1 MSDVPKNG
9 PATVPTDFLAA
20 ELAIA
25 RSAALEAAALVAKFR
40 GSTTLSVEHKTGD
53 EPVTEA
59 DRLASELILRRLE
72 KAFPTDAIL
81 SEEAPDDGR
90 RLSHSRVW
98 MVDPIDGTRDFING
112 DDGFCVMI
120 GLCIDGRPRLGVLA
134 MPANGDL
141 YEAVVGVGGWKVSA
155 DGTRTPLKTS
165 TLTGPPGIRLVAS
178 KSHRTKDVDGFRKA
192 MQITDEVNVGSI
204 GVKVAMVAS
213 DQRDLYVYPGSR
225 TKIWDSCAPEAVIL
239 AAGGR
244 ITDVRGNALSYTEP
258 GLVNRGGLVASNGP
272 LHDRV
277 LETLATLVGTRILP
291 G

>member
-1 MSDVPKNG
+1 MSRSLN
-9 PATVPTDFLAA
+9 LSN
-20 ELAIA
+20 ELAVA
-25 RSAALEAAALVAKFR
+25 RAAALEAAALVAKFR
-40 GSTTLSVEHKTGD
+40 NTGLAVEHKIGD

-59 DRLASELILRRLE
+59 DRLASDLILRHLE
-72 KAFPTDAIL
+72 RAFPSDAIL

-134 MPANGDL
+134 MPANGDF
-141 YEAVVGVGGWKVSA
+141 YEAVVGVGGWKESA
-155 DGTRTPLKTS
+155 DGMRVPLRTS
-165 TLTGPPGIRLVAS
+165 TLAGPPGIRLVAS

-244 ITDVRGNALSYTEP
+244 ITDVRGNPLSYTEP

-277 LETLATLVGTRILP
+277 LETLATLVGHRVLP
-291 G
+291 S

>member
-1 MSDVPKNG
+1 MSAG
-9 PATVPTDFLAA
+9 FLSA
-20 ELAIA
+20 ELAVA
-25 RSAALEAAALVAKFR
+25 RAAAQEAAALVAKFR
-40 GSTTLSVEHKTGD
+40 GTALSIEHKPGD

-59 DRLASELILRRLE
+59 DRLASELILQRLE
-72 KAFPTDAIL
+72 HAFPADAIL

-134 MPANGDL
+134 MPASGDL
-141 YEAVVGVGGWKVSA
+141 YEAVVGDEVGIGRAGSGWKVSS
-155 DGTRTPLKTS
+155 DGTRIPLRTS
-165 TLTGPPGIRLVAS
+165 TITGPPGIRLVAS
-178 KSHRTKDVDGFRKA
+178 KSHRTKDVDGFRRA

-244 ITDVRGNALSYTEP
+244 ITDVHGNALSYTEP

-272 LHDRV
+272 LHDIV
-277 LETLATLVGTRILP
+277 LETLAPLIGQRVLP